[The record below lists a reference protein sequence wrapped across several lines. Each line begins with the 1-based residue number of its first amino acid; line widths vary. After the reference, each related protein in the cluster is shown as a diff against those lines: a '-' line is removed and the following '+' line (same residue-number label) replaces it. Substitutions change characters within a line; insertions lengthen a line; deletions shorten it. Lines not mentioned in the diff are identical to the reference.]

1 MIARFPTLDDS
12 LQPSPS
18 STRGAKMNRFVLHAV
33 LEGCNAYLDCV
44 FAHSWLEKEK
54 PCVNMQPS
62 IALD

>member
-44 FAHSWLEKEK
+44 FAQLARERK
-54 PCVNMQPS
+54 
-62 IALD
+62 ALC